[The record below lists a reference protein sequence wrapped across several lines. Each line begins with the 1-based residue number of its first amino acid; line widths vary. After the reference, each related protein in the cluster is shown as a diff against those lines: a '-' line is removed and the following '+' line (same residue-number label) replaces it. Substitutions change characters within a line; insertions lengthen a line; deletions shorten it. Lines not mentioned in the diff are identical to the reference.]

1 MNDDRRY
8 VVPPAAQKREID
20 KPFRR
25 PLAIPRREFAEH
37 FLLAHF
43 VAEPIAA

>member
-1 MNDDRRY
+1 MNHNRRY
-8 VVPPAAQKREID
+8 VVPSPAQKRKID
-20 KPFRR
+20 QPLCR

-43 VAEPIAA
+43 VAKTIAA